1 MEEENFEVTTN
12 DEVIEESITNDA
24 TITEED
30 IDSQADNDN
39 LLKEIDSL
47 KENNAMEASTNEELV
62 NQIFRLEKQI
72 NSLKEENSKTKSNL
86 MWKVRKLEKDKVLVE
101 NEKIRFERELKS
113 LKSEVER
120 FRSPPLVLAT
130 ITEILDESRITVKS
144 STGPSFL
151 VNYSKFLDKKL
162 LVPGSR
168 VALNQQTFGIV
179 ELLPSEKD
187 ANVSG
192 MEIEE
197 KPNVTYDTIGG
208 LEEQIVEVKETVE
221 LPLKEPELFEKIG
234 IDPPKG
240 ILLYGPPGTGKTLLA
255 KAAANETN
263 ATFIKVV
270 ASEFVKKY
278 IGEGARLVR
287 EVFELAKEKA
297 PAIIFIDELDAVAAK
312 RLKSSTSGDREV
324 QRTLMQLLAELD
336 GFESRGDI
344 SIIGATNRPDI
355 LDSALLR
362 PGRFDRFIEVP
373 LPNIEG
379 RKEILKIYTENMSLD
394 KEADV
399 DLLATLTEGLSGA
412 DLKAVCTE
420 AGMFAIR
427 EKRDAVTVADFM
439 DAVDKIMDSDNDDE
453 FVKEAGVM
461 FG

>member
-1 MEEENFEVTTN
+1 MDDFN
-12 DEVIEESITNDA
+12 D
-24 TITEED
+24 
-30 IDSQADNDN
+30 
-39 LLKEIDSL
+39 L
-47 KENNAMEASTNEELV
+47 
-62 NQIFRLEKQI
+62 
-72 NSLKEENSKTKSNL
+72 ENSSKDQLIEKVDDLQEEILSLREEKSKAKSNL
-86 MWKVRKLEKDKVLVE
+86 MWKVRKLEKDKVLIE
-101 NEKIRFERELKS
+101 NEKIRLEREVKS
-113 LKSEVER
+113 LRSEVDR

-130 ITEILDESRITVKS
+130 ITEVLDDHRMTVKS

-151 VNYSKFLDKKL
+151 VNYSKFLEEKL

-179 ELLPSEKD
+179 EVLPSEKD

-192 MEIEE
+192 MEIET
-197 KPNVTYDTIGG
+197 KPDITYDKIGG
-208 LEEQIVEVKETVE
+208 LEEQIREVKETVE
-221 LPLKEPELFEKIG
+221 LPLTEPELFERVG
-234 IDPPKG
+234 IEPPKG

-255 KAAANETN
+255 KAVANETN
-263 ATFIKVV
+263 ATFIKIV

-344 SIIGATNRPDI
+344 GIIGATNRPDI
-355 LDSALLR
+355 LDPALLR

-373 LPNIEG
+373 LPNEDG
-379 RKEILKIYTENMSLD
+379 RREILKIHTRNMSFD
-394 KEADV
+394 EEADV
-399 DLLATLTEGLSGA
+399 DLLADLTDGLSGA

-427 EKRDAVTVADFM
+427 SKRDKITVDDFM
-439 DAVDKIMDSDNDDE
+439 KAVDKVMEKNKEDE
-453 FVKEAGVM
+453 IFKSEAGMM

>member
-1 MEEENFEVTTN
+1 MEMIPMDNFDDLENTSKEQL
-12 DEVIEESITNDA
+12 
-24 TITEED
+24 
-30 IDSQADNDN
+30 IDTVEN
-39 LLKEIDSL
+39 LQNEIDL
-47 KENNAMEASTNEELV
+47 
-62 NQIFRLEKQI
+62 
-72 NSLKEENSKTKSNL
+72 LKEENSKARSNL
-86 MWKVRKLEKDKVLVE
+86 MFKVRKLEKDKVLIE
-101 NEKIRFERELKS
+101 NEKIRLEKDNKS
-113 LKSEVER
+113 LRSEIDR

-130 ITEILDESRITVKS
+130 ITEILDDNRMTVKS

-151 VNYSKFLDKKL
+151 VNYSKFLDEKL

-179 ELLPSEKD
+179 EVLPSEKD
-187 ANVSG
+187 VNVSG
-192 MEIEE
+192 MEIETKPDITFE
-197 KPNVTYDTIGG
+197 KIGG
-208 LEEQIVEVKETVE
+208 LEEQIREVKETVE
-221 LPLKEPELFEKIG
+221 LPLTEPELFEKIG
-234 IDPPKG
+234 IEPPKG
-240 ILLYGPPGTGKTLLA
+240 VLLYGPPGTGKTLLA
-255 KAAANETN
+255 KAVANETN

-344 SIIGATNRPDI
+344 GIIGATNRPDI
-355 LDSALLR
+355 LDPALLR

-373 LPNIEG
+373 LPNLEG
-379 RKEILKIYTENMSLD
+379 RREILKIHTKNMSFD
-394 KEADV
+394 EEADIDLLV
-399 DLLATLTEGLSGA
+399 DLTDGLSGA

-427 EKRDAVTVADFM
+427 NKRDKIAVADFM
-439 DAVDKIMDSDNDDE
+439 DAVDKVMSKNKEDE
-453 FVKEAGVM
+453 MFNTEAGVM

>member
-1 MEEENFEVTTN
+1 MENSSKEQLIQKVDFLQE
-12 DEVIEESITNDA
+12 
-24 TITEED
+24 
-30 IDSQADNDN
+30 
-39 LLKEIDSL
+39 EIDIL
-47 KENNAMEASTNEELV
+47 REE
-62 NQIFRLEKQI
+62 K
-72 NSLKEENSKTKSNL
+72 SKAKSNL
-86 MWKVRKLEKDKVLVE
+86 MWKVRKLEKDKVLIE
-101 NEKIRFERELKS
+101 NEKIRLEREVKS
-113 LKSEVER
+113 LRSEVDR
-120 FRSPPLVLAT
+120 FRSPPLVLAS
-130 ITEILDESRITVKS
+130 ITEVLDDHRMTVKS

-151 VNYSKFLDKKL
+151 VNYSKFLDEKL

-179 ELLPSEKD
+179 EVLPSEKD

-192 MEIEE
+192 MEIET
-197 KPNVTYDTIGG
+197 KPDISYDKIGG
-208 LEEQIVEVKETVE
+208 LEEQIREVKETVE
-221 LPLKEPELFEKIG
+221 LPLTEPELFERVG
-234 IDPPKG
+234 IEPPKG

-255 KAAANETN
+255 KAVANETN
-263 ATFIKVV
+263 ATFIKIV

-344 SIIGATNRPDI
+344 GIIGATNRPDI
-355 LDSALLR
+355 LDPALLR

-373 LPNIEG
+373 LPNEEG
-379 RKEILKIYTENMSLD
+379 RREILKIHTKNMSFEE
-394 KEADV
+394 EADV
-399 DLLATLTEGLSGA
+399 EVLANLTDGFSGA

-427 EKRDAVTVADFM
+427 AKRDKITVDDFM
-439 DAVDKIMDSDNDDE
+439 KAVDKVMDKNKEDE
-453 FVKEAGVM
+453 IFKSEAGMM

>member
-1 MEEENFEVTTN
+1 MDDFDDLENSSKDQLVEKVEFLQ
-12 DEVIEESITNDA
+12 D
-24 TITEED
+24 
-30 IDSQADNDN
+30 
-39 LLKEIDSL
+39 EIDAL
-47 KENNAMEASTNEELV
+47 REE
-62 NQIFRLEKQI
+62 K
-72 NSLKEENSKTKSNL
+72 SKAKSNL
-86 MWKVRKLEKDKVLVE
+86 MWKVRKLEKDKVLIE
-101 NEKIRFERELKS
+101 NEKIRLEREVKS
-113 LKSEVER
+113 LRSEVDR
-120 FRSPPLVLAT
+120 FRSPPLVIAT
-130 ITEILDESRITVKS
+130 ITDVIDDKRMTVKS

-151 VNYSKFLDKKL
+151 VNYSKFLDEKL
-162 LVPGSR
+162 LIPGSR

-179 ELLPSEKD
+179 EVLPSEKD
-187 ANVSG
+187 ANVAG

-197 KPNVTYDTIGG
+197 KPDITYDKIGG
-208 LEEQIVEVKETVE
+208 LEEQIIEVKETVE
-221 LPLKEPELFEKIG
+221 LPLTEPELFEKVG
-234 IDPPKG
+234 IEPPKG

-255 KAAANETN
+255 KAVANETN
-263 ATFIKVV
+263 ATFIKIV

-344 SIIGATNRPDI
+344 GIIGATNRPDI
-355 LDSALLR
+355 LDPALLR

-373 LPNIEG
+373 LPNIDG
-379 RKEILKIYTENMSLD
+379 RREILKIHTKNMALD
-394 KEADV
+394 QEADI
-399 DLLATLTEGLSGA
+399 DLLADLTDELSGA

-427 EKRDAVTVADFM
+427 DKREKVSVEDFM
-439 DAVDKIMDSDNDDE
+439 DAIDKVMSKTKEDE
-453 FVKEAGVM
+453 LFKTEAGVM

>member
-1 MEEENFEVTTN
+1 MIHMDDFN
-12 DEVIEESITNDA
+12 D
-24 TITEED
+24 
-30 IDSQADNDN
+30 
-39 LLKEIDSL
+39 L
-47 KENNAMEASTNEELV
+47 
-62 NQIFRLEKQI
+62 
-72 NSLKEENSKTKSNL
+72 ENSSKDQLIEKVESLQDEIELLREEKSKAKSNL
-86 MWKVRKLEKDKVLVE
+86 MWKVRKLEKDKVLIE
-101 NEKIRFERELKS
+101 NEKIRLEKDNKS
-113 LKSEVER
+113 LRSEIDR

-130 ITEILDESRITVKS
+130 ITEILDDNRMTVKS

-151 VNYSKFLDKKL
+151 VNYSKFLDEKL

-179 ELLPSEKD
+179 EVLPSEKD
-187 ANVSG
+187 VNVSG
-192 MEIEE
+192 MEIETKPDITFE
-197 KPNVTYDTIGG
+197 KIGG
-208 LEEQIVEVKETVE
+208 LEEQIREVKETVE
-221 LPLKEPELFEKIG
+221 LPLTEPELFEKIG
-234 IDPPKG
+234 IEPPKG
-240 ILLYGPPGTGKTLLA
+240 VLLYGPPGTGKTLLA
-255 KAAANETN
+255 KAVANETN

-344 SIIGATNRPDI
+344 GIIGATNRPDI
-355 LDSALLR
+355 LDPALLR

-373 LPNIEG
+373 LPNLEG
-379 RKEILKIYTENMSLD
+379 RREILKIHTKNMSFD
-394 KEADV
+394 EEADIDLLV
-399 DLLATLTEGLSGA
+399 DLTDGLSGA

-427 EKRDAVTVADFM
+427 NKRDKIAVADFM
-439 DAVDKIMDSDNDDE
+439 DAVDKVMSKNKEDE
-453 FVKEAGVM
+453 MFNTEAGVM

>member
-1 MEEENFEVTTN
+1 MDDFNDLENSSKEQLIQKV
-12 DEVIEESITNDA
+12 DYLQE
-24 TITEED
+24 
-30 IDSQADNDN
+30 
-39 LLKEIDSL
+39 EIDIL
-47 KENNAMEASTNEELV
+47 REE
-62 NQIFRLEKQI
+62 K
-72 NSLKEENSKTKSNL
+72 SKAKSNL
-86 MWKVRKLEKDKVLVE
+86 MWKVRKLEKDKVLIE
-101 NEKIRFERELKS
+101 NEKIRLEREVKS
-113 LKSEVER
+113 LRSEVDR

-130 ITEILDESRITVKS
+130 ITEVLDDHRMTVKS

-151 VNYSKFLDKKL
+151 VNYSKFLDEKL

-179 ELLPSEKD
+179 EVLPSEKD

-192 MEIEE
+192 MEIET
-197 KPNVTYDTIGG
+197 KPDITYDKIGG
-208 LEEQIVEVKETVE
+208 LEDQIIEVKETVE
-221 LPLKEPELFEKIG
+221 LPLTEPELFERVG
-234 IDPPKG
+234 IEPPKG

-255 KAAANETN
+255 KAVANETN
-263 ATFIKVV
+263 ATFIKIV

-344 SIIGATNRPDI
+344 GIIGATNRPDI
-355 LDSALLR
+355 LDPALLR

-373 LPNIEG
+373 LPNEEG
-379 RKEILKIYTENMSLD
+379 RREILKIHTKNMSFD
-394 KEADV
+394 EEADV
-399 DLLATLTEGLSGA
+399 DLLADLTDGFSGA

-427 EKRDAVTVADFM
+427 AKRDKITVDDFM
-439 DAVDKIMDSDNDDE
+439 KAVDKVMDKNKEDE
-453 FVKEAGVM
+453 IFKSEAGMM

>member
-1 MEEENFEVTTN
+1 MTDFDDLENSSKEQL
-12 DEVIEESITNDA
+12 IEKIESLYD
-24 TITEED
+24 
-30 IDSQADNDN
+30 
-39 LLKEIDSL
+39 EIDSL
-47 KENNAMEASTNEELV
+47 REE
-62 NQIFRLEKQI
+62 K
-72 NSLKEENSKTKSNL
+72 SKAKSNL
-86 MWKVRKLEKDKVLVE
+86 MWKVRKLEKDKVLIE
-101 NEKIRFERELKS
+101 NEKIRLERETKS
-113 LKSEVER
+113 LRSEVDR

-130 ITEILDESRITVKS
+130 ITEVLDDNRMTVKS

-151 VNYSKFLDKKL
+151 VNYSKFLDEKL

-179 ELLPSEKD
+179 EVLPSEKD

-192 MEIEE
+192 MEIET
-197 KPNVTYDTIGG
+197 KPDITFDKIGG
-208 LEEQIVEVKETVE
+208 LEEQIIEVKETVE
-221 LPLKEPELFEKIG
+221 LPLTHPELFEKVG
-234 IDPPKG
+234 IEPPKG

-255 KAAANETN
+255 KAVANETN

-344 SIIGATNRPDI
+344 GIIGATNRPDI
-355 LDSALLR
+355 LDPALLR

-373 LPNIEG
+373 LPNEEG
-379 RKEILKIYTENMSLD
+379 RREILKIHTKNMSFD
-394 KEADV
+394 EEADV
-399 DLLATLTEGLSGA
+399 DLLASLTDGLSGA

-427 EKRDAVTVADFM
+427 QERDKITVDDFM
-439 DAVDKIMDSDNDDE
+439 DAIEKVMSKTKEEELFNS
-453 FVKEAGVM
+453 EAGVM
-461 FG
+461 FA

>member
-1 MEEENFEVTTN
+1 MIHMDDFDDLENSSKEQL
-12 DEVIEESITNDA
+12 IEKVESLQ
-24 TITEED
+24 E
-30 IDSQADNDN
+30 
-39 LLKEIDSL
+39 EIDSL
-47 KENNAMEASTNEELV
+47 REE
-62 NQIFRLEKQI
+62 K
-72 NSLKEENSKTKSNL
+72 SKAKSNL
-86 MWKVRKLEKDKVLVE
+86 MWKVRKLEKDKVLIE
-101 NEKIRFERELKS
+101 NEKIRLEREAKS
-113 LKSEVER
+113 LRSEIDR

-130 ITEILDESRITVKS
+130 VTEVLDDTRMTVKS

-151 VNYSKFLDKKL
+151 VNYSKFLDEKL

-179 ELLPSEKD
+179 EILPSEKD

-192 MEIEE
+192 MEIET
-197 KPNVTYDTIGG
+197 KPDITYDKIGG

-221 LPLKEPELFEKIG
+221 LPLTEPELFERVG
-234 IDPPKG
+234 IEPPKG

-255 KAAANETN
+255 KAVANETN
-263 ATFIKVV
+263 ATFIKIV

-344 SIIGATNRPDI
+344 GIIGATNRPDI
-355 LDSALLR
+355 LDPALLR

-373 LPNIEG
+373 LPNEEG
-379 RKEILKIYTENMSLD
+379 RREILKIHTKNMSFEE
-394 KEADV
+394 EADV
-399 DLLATLTEGLSGA
+399 DLLADLTDGFSGA

-427 EKRDAVTVADFM
+427 AKRDKITVDDFM
-439 DAVDKIMDSDNDDE
+439 KAVDKVMDKNKEDE
-453 FVKEAGVM
+453 IFKSEAGMM

>member
-1 MEEENFEVTTN
+1 MNDFNDLENSSKEQLIQKVDFLQE
-12 DEVIEESITNDA
+12 
-24 TITEED
+24 
-30 IDSQADNDN
+30 
-39 LLKEIDSL
+39 EIDIL
-47 KENNAMEASTNEELV
+47 REE
-62 NQIFRLEKQI
+62 K
-72 NSLKEENSKTKSNL
+72 SKAKSNL
-86 MWKVRKLEKDKVLVE
+86 MWKVRKLEKDKVLRE
-101 NEKIRFERELKS
+101 NEKIRLEREVKS
-113 LKSEVER
+113 LRSEVDR

-130 ITEILDESRITVKS
+130 ITEVLDDHRMTVKS

-151 VNYSKFLDKKL
+151 VNYSKFLDEKL

-179 ELLPSEKD
+179 EVLPSEKD

-192 MEIEE
+192 MEIET
-197 KPNVTYDTIGG
+197 KPDITYDKIGG
-208 LEEQIVEVKETVE
+208 LEEQIIEVKETVE
-221 LPLKEPELFEKIG
+221 LPLTEPELFERVG
-234 IDPPKG
+234 IEPPKG

-255 KAAANETN
+255 KAVANETN
-263 ATFIKVV
+263 ATFIKIV

-344 SIIGATNRPDI
+344 GIIGATNRPDI
-355 LDSALLR
+355 LDPALLR

-373 LPNIEG
+373 LPNVDG
-379 RKEILKIYTENMSLD
+379 RREILKIHTKNMSFD
-394 KEADV
+394 EEADI
-399 DLLATLTEGLSGA
+399 DLLADLTDGFSGA

-427 EKRDAVTVADFM
+427 AKRDKITVDDFM
-439 DAVDKIMDSDNDDE
+439 KAVDKVMDKNKEDE
-453 FVKEAGVM
+453 IFKSEAGMM